1 MFELEGDQFDLSAIE
16 KFAKDDNKTVEE
28 YISTYGL
35 TEVEP
40 GKLTPS
46 QEEKPGVLAEA
57 NATPESPVGVSVLED
72 TSLDLQDPKTRKE
85 LNFNY
90 SEEQKYLRDKT
101 IPERVKKKKFT
112 EEQLQDTSFI
122 NEKYKLP
129 SMGEIYSKDK
139 DRLREIEKLS
149 SIEEAKIIKNIPE
162 EDQQIKMINDLK
174 NQYKSEVD
182 QINKRN
188 ATYDK
193 AIEQV
198 SKDTGAIGDIT
209 TLFNFGAAASA
220 EATQVINFENDIAG
234 ALIDI
239 AKSENIP
246 LEKIAQGRITLSEKE
261 DLINKSK
268 LQVLNT
274 KITSE
279 VKDYST
285 KYENQIKQLTYLNN
299 QIDILSGGDRVMD
312 PLDSPNRIE
321 QFNKAVNAYNST
333 LANYKKE
340 GELFNEKIEVLQA
353 QYTVQRGDK
362 IIRNFKKSETLDKFN
377 SEVETSPTLNAGAT
391 LLNETWKVIK
401 KATVAIPEFS
411 LKLAANVADV
421 ITDENQYSMLDSF
434 ADQLSVEASR
444 GLGLPQSDKFKIV
457 DEKGD
462 YDFTYG
468 NIVNNIAQMAPF
480 SLYIMLE
487 ASRGDFKNSQKLL
500 SSGYNKA
507 SKLSGK
513 QLEQLNIVQSAWK
526 ATVNDNI
533 KEGETLGLSPIA
545 SQAYGFNLALAEGLT
560 SLIAPET
567 AYLKTGIKDV
577 KIGLFNNLKNKATK
591 KAVSDATKQYFS
603 KIPKEIFEEEL
614 MAISGDF
621 LRISS
626 GLGTQNNEFTNLV
639 AQKQL
644 VASTVLL
651 SGTLGL
657 PGLSRDYKRSKTL
670 AYNEIIKQSNDVLKS
685 LQADMNNIP
694 KDEKGN
700 PLPEYQEQYNGLRNA
715 RIFATDLVR
724 ASKVSPEN
732 ISSDQLELIVQ
743 KQKLIDEK
751 AKLDS
756 SFHIPIN
763 EQIAEIDKQIA
774 ESKVTIKKAE
784 TEQKIVEGTKKLA
797 ERLDVKILDDFE
809 SIEEINEY
817 LKGKNI
823 NQKLSNEYGTIVQYP
838 DGKQEIIINTNEA
851 IKDGVITTPAH
862 ELFHAVL
869 FETIKNNPSA
879 QIKLG
884 QALLSELLSIDAN
897 QVADSEYI
905 KRLSNYLKDS
915 NISNADSFE
924 EALTLFSEATLN
936 GDIKFQENLF
946 TKIGDYLRQTF
957 AKAGIT
963 AKFNTGR
970 DVYNFI
976 KDYNKSILNNKIS
989 EKVVATAKKGA
1000 IGELTI
1006 KDKENKKT
1014 DKPIAKQSK
1023 NIKQSLDTFV
1033 QTPEGTKKYNTKE
1046 EFQASEDYIKAYE
1059 AITQS
1064 NLLDGVIMQG
1074 MTDKGITGQ
1083 AMSNFVDNVK
1093 DNLTERFVKN
1103 FDPAK
1108 NESLFGWLLGKTPI
1122 VEKAKLDVI
1131 AAYTKKTAKESIE
1144 SEVDGRTVAKSVID
1158 EGPSVEEIVDRSIE
1172 QTDRAPKSKLRRE
1185 LKVDDKIGIEQ
1196 PLIDKIKVS
1205 VEETFKDGLPD
1216 VKDKTFRKKLINQYR
1231 VKLKAP
1237 IAKLIGGGKKYKDFL
1252 TQNKET
1258 LLTNLPISYWVQIER
1273 TTPENERIFSA
1284 PVKRLTTQKEIDKA
1298 NQNGLLYV
1306 ENEAVG
1312 PMLYRKLMPTDKQFL
1327 DFYGVSDDVNLGST
1341 KGTRKDELARIIG
1354 VTMAADMTPTVI
1366 REKAELGEVTQQEQ
1380 AKIAEKIQRDPT
1392 LKFSLSSKE
1401 KNATDKII
1409 NTLQS
1414 DILKNI
1420 ESENVNFTDDLN
1432 LFILNKFNEGIEENL
1447 NLNKILENVITAT
1460 NSFITDKT
1468 GKNLISKAVLDTN
1481 GKLTRNY
1488 FLKIKQATG
1497 IALKKEIA
1505 ELGYSS
1511 SKELLGDRLKNASK
1525 NERPTIILNWFI
1537 NESKA
1542 ITTFNGLTNITKI
1555 QDIYNEVIEPELK
1568 KYNIEGF
1575 KVNKNPKGTG
1585 KKLFFNN
1592 IPIDRYKSTTDIKRN
1607 FAEYILQINKEANDA
1622 KAYVLG
1628 ILDYYKD
1635 NNLINEGKAH
1645 IKLLANDQIGA
1656 LRKIAKAGMYVE
1668 NLSTKE
1674 TTLEHQTP
1682 VLQIT
1687 LDSNN
1692 FLDGKISREQ
1702 LEKEF
1707 DNAQVNLITKRVDK
1721 ALTAANLKSS
1731 GKDRMLNPLVIKA
1744 VKQDI
1749 KEGIIYK
1756 NIKSVYKENQIK
1768 FSKSLS
1774 KDFNQ
1779 IIENKTGI
1787 AADQVYKKAKAEV
1800 VGASK
1805 GKWKFFIPPGAED
1818 FVGLLYATLGKDK
1831 LGDQQMA
1838 WYKYNLLNPYTDA
1851 LNNITRDRVQLAKD
1865 FKELKKQL
1873 KIVPK
1878 NLRKKLPGTQYSQQ
1892 DAVRVYIWNKQG
1904 VDMLTEENG
1913 MDKADLDQLIK
1924 FVEKD
1929 PNLLK
1934 FADQLMEITQGEYAS
1949 PGAKWWD
1956 AGSIDADLLK
1966 TLSTTRRTKYL
1977 EESGWT
1983 ENVNAIFSK
1992 DNLNKLEAAYGKP
2005 YRIALENIL
2014 GRMKS
2019 GRNRSFGGDA
2029 LTSRFT
2035 DWISNS
2041 IGTIMFLNSR
2051 SAVLQTI
2058 SAVNFINWSDNNVL
2072 AAAKAFANPKQWT
2085 KDFMMLMNSP
2095 FLVER
2100 RNGLKIDVNESEI
2113 ADLAKT
2119 STNKA
2124 KAIMGQLLKAG
2135 FLPTQIADSFAIAS
2149 GGASFYRNRF
2159 NSLVK
2164 EGYTKEE
2171 AEAIAMRDF
2180 RETATESQQSS
2191 DPSRISQQQA
2201 GPLGRIVLA
2210 FANTPAQYARLT
2222 KKAVLDIKNG
2232 RGDLKTNVSKIIY
2245 YMVVQNIIFTALQQA
2260 LFAVAFGDDDEEED
2274 EMNKKYIRMANSM
2287 SDSILRGLGFAGA
2300 AVSVA
2305 KNVAIKI
2312 AQESDKKAPK
2322 FEEAAWKLLE
2332 ISPPISSKISKF
2344 RSAGRQISWNR
2355 KEIREKGLSLENP
2368 AAMAGA
2374 QIIAGA
2380 TNLPVDRALRKID
2393 NVQNALSEDAE
2404 MWQRVALLSGWQDWE
2419 IGMKEKKK
2427 EKPKGRTKV
2436 IREKIKRE
2444 RVKREKVKREKI
2456 N

>member
-1 MFELEGDQFDLSAIE
+1 MEELFEFNGQ
-16 KFAKDDNKTVEE
+16 E
-28 YISTYGL
+28 Y
-35 TEVEP
+35 
-40 GKLTPS
+40 
-46 QEEKPGVLAEA
+46 
-57 NATPESPVGVSVLED
+57 
-72 TSLDLQDPKTRKE
+72 SLFE
-85 LNFNY
+85 
-90 SEEQKYLRDKT
+90 
-101 IPERVKKKKFT
+101 
-112 EEQLQDTSFI
+112 
-122 NEKYKLP
+122 
-129 SMGEIYSKDK
+129 
-139 DRLREIEKLS
+139 
-149 SIEEAKIIKNIPE
+149 IEEAARAKQLSVDDYI
-162 EDQQIKMINDLK
+162 
-174 NQYKSEVD
+174 NQYNISRKPGKTSPTAPGAVVEETAAPKS
-182 QINKRN
+182 Q
-188 ATYDK
+188 ATELASVNTFSELQQSEKDT
-193 AIEQV
+193 AIERAFGKNEV
-198 SKDTGAIGDIT
+198 TDFFGD
-209 TLFNFGAAASA
+209 LYRAG
-220 EATQVINFENDIAG
+220 IAG
-234 ALIDI
+234 ALQAEAVDPSLDLFKQG
-239 AKSENIP
+239 ADASEETINKYI
-246 LEKIAQGRITLSEKE
+246 ETNQKIASKNMESDE
-261 DLINKSK
+261 MKS
-268 LQVLNT
+268 
-274 KITSE
+274 
-279 VKDYST
+279 
-285 KYENQIKQLTYLNN
+285 
-299 QIDILSGGDRVMD
+299 
-312 PLDSPNRIE
+312 
-321 QFNKAVNAYNST
+321 FNEIYD
-333 LANYKKE
+333 KE
-340 GELFNEKIEVLQA
+340 GGGWWGFVKGVANNPTTLPSMLVSSIATQIGSLQSGEVAAAGTAGL
-353 QYTVQRGDK
+353 V
-362 IIRNFKKSETLDKFN
+362 
-377 SEVETSPTLNAGAT
+377 AGAT
-391 LLNETWKVIK
+391 GAGLASAGVLAVPGGIAGLMGGTMTAMETGLTFSELLAEEVGDDLTNESVK
-401 KATVAIPEFS
+401 KILGNPE
-411 LKLAANVADV
+411 KLA
-421 ITDENQYSMLDSF
+421 E
-434 ADQLSVEASR
+434 
-444 GLGLPQSDKFKIV
+444 
-457 DEKGD
+457 
-462 YDFTYG
+462 
-468 NIVNNIAQMAPF
+468 
-480 SLYIMLE
+480 
-487 ASRGDFKNSQKLL
+487 
-500 SSGYNKA
+500 
-507 SKLSGK
+507 
-513 QLEQLNIVQSAWK
+513 
-526 ATVNDNI
+526 
-533 KEGETLGLSPIA
+533 
-545 SQAYGFNLALAEGLT
+545 
-560 SLIAPET
+560 
-567 AYLKTGIKDV
+567 
-577 KIGLFNNLKNKATK
+577 LKNKALGRGVAIGAIELATMGIAKGVGGKIAKAGFRGAPTLAATTAGGIEVIGGGTGEVAGRFVAGQEMDVAEIGFEAFAGLGSAPISMGGQLANLNTNIDRVKINKQLKNTSYKNIAEAFAPEAATTETEINIAKIKNSSKILDEQVNNLVKNTELTPEEGQVIKNNFRDTQGAVNRLSKLELNADNEIEAIALLKEEQTLKQKIKSVDQASLTTIEAERVSEINNRLKEIVTVDREKKLKENVAFTTKAGAVFGLKTKVIPSKKQFTK
-591 KAVSDATKQYFS
+591 KFG
-603 KIPKEIFEEEL
+603 KE
-614 MAISGDF
+614 AG
-621 LRISS
+621 
-626 GLGTQNNEFTNLV
+626 
-639 AQKQL
+639 K
-644 VASTVLL
+644 
-651 SGTLGL
+651 
-657 PGLSRDYKRSKTL
+657 
-670 AYNEIIKQSNDVLKS
+670 
-685 LQADMNNIP
+685 ADGFI
-694 KDEKGN
+694 EKGIIYIN
-700 PLPEYQEQYNGLRNA
+700 EEVAKNTDAITVGSHELLHGILNIAFKSKDASKLVNDFKNRLNESQLNA
-715 RIFATDLVR
+715 INERLFATDAKGKRLY
-724 ASKVSPEN
+724 
-732 ISSDQLELIVQ
+732 SD
-743 KQKLIDEK
+743 
-751 AKLDS
+751 
-756 SFHIPIN
+756 
-763 EQIAEIDKQIA
+763 
-774 ESKVTIKKAE
+774 
-784 TEQKIVEGTKKLA
+784 
-797 ERLDVKILDDFE
+797 
-809 SIEEINEY
+809 EY
-817 LKGKNI
+817 LSANPDEYLTAFSDAIGKN
-823 NQKLSNEYGTIVQYP
+823 
-838 DGKQEIIINTNEA
+838 EIA
-851 IKDGVITTPAH
+851 
-862 ELFHAVL
+862 
-869 FETIKNNPSA
+869 
-879 QIKLG
+879 
-884 QALLSELLSIDAN
+884 
-897 QVADSEYI
+897 
-905 KRLSNYLKDS
+905 
-915 NISNADSFE
+915 FE
-924 EALTLFSEATLN
+924 EN
-936 GDIKFQENLF
+936 VF
-946 TKIGDYLRQTF
+946 TKIGDFITPILRKLGF
-957 AKAGIT
+957 AKI
-963 AKFNTGR
+963 KFNTGK
-970 DVYNFI
+970 DVYNFLRE
-976 KDYNKSILNNKIS
+976 YNKSIKEGKLS
-989 EKVVATAKKGA
+989 EDIASLADQQIETGKKF
-1000 IGELTI
+1000 
-1006 KDKENKKT
+1006 
-1014 DKPIAKQSK
+1014 SK
-1023 NIKQSLDTFV
+1023 SDIKQSLDTFV

-1046 EFQASEDYIKAYE
+1046 EFQTSKDYIKAYE

-1074 MTDKGITGQ
+1074 MTEKGLSGQ
-1083 AMSNFVDNVK
+1083 SMANFIDNVK

-1108 NESLFGWLLGKTPI
+1108 NDSLFGWLLGKTPI
-1122 VEKAKLDVI
+1122 VEKAQLDVI
-1131 AAYTKKTAKESIE
+1131 ATYTKKTAKESIE
-1144 SEVDGRTVAKSVID
+1144 NEVDGRTVARSIID

-1366 REKAELGEVTQQEQ
+1366 REKAAEGKVTQQEQ

-1401 KNATDKII
+1401 KNAIDKII

-1420 ESENVNFTDDLN
+1420 EFESVNFTDDLN

-1555 QDIYNEVIEPELK
+1555 QDIYNEVIESELK

-1575 KVNKNPKGTG
+1575 KVNKNPKGAG

-1731 GKDRMLNPLVIKA
+1731 GKDRMLNSLVIKA

-1749 KEGIIYK
+1749 KEGVIYK

-1768 FSKSLS
+1768 FSKTLS
-1774 KDFNQ
+1774 QDFNK
-1779 IIENKTGI
+1779 IIEDKTGI
-1787 AADQVYKKAKAEV
+1787 AADEVYKKAKAEV
-1800 VGASK
+1800 IGASK

-1913 MDKADLDQLIK
+1913 MDKADLDQLIE

-1949 PGAKWWD
+1949 PGAKWWNS
-1956 AGSIDADLLK
+1956 GTIDADLLK

-1977 EESGWT
+1977 KESGWT

-2072 AAAKAFANPKQWT
+2072 AAAKAFLNPKQWT

-2222 KKAVLDIKNG
+2222 KKAVMDIKNG

-2260 LFAVAFGDDDEEED
+2260 LFAVAFGDDEEED

-2305 KNVAIKI
+2305 KNIAIKI

-2419 IGMKEKKK
+2419 IGMDDKKK
-2427 EKPKGRTKV
+2427 KKKKKKKSTTTRKS
-2436 IREKIKRE
+2436 IR
-2444 RVKREKVKREKI
+2444 
-2456 N
+2456 

>member
-1 MFELEGDQFDLSAIE
+1 MPKFNLNGTIYNIPDDVVNDFILDNPTAVLVEEEGKETPTAPGAVVEETAAPKSQATELASVNTFSELQQSEKDTAIE
-16 KFAKDDNKTVEE
+16 RAFGKN
-28 YISTYGL
+28 
-35 TEVEP
+35 EVTDFF
-40 GKLTPS
+40 G
-46 QEEKPGVLAEA
+46 
-57 NATPESPVGVSVLED
+57 
-72 TSLDLQDPKTRKE
+72 DLYRA
-85 LNFNY
+85 
-90 SEEQKYLRDKT
+90 
-101 IPERVKKKKFT
+101 
-112 EEQLQDTSFI
+112 
-122 NEKYKLP
+122 
-129 SMGEIYSKDK
+129 G
-139 DRLREIEKLS
+139 
-149 SIEEAKIIKNIPE
+149 
-162 EDQQIKMINDLK
+162 
-174 NQYKSEVD
+174 
-182 QINKRN
+182 
-188 ATYDK
+188 
-193 AIEQV
+193 
-198 SKDTGAIGDIT
+198 
-209 TLFNFGAAASA
+209 
-220 EATQVINFENDIAG
+220 IAG
-234 ALIDI
+234 ALQAEAVDPSLDLFKQG
-239 AKSENIP
+239 ADASEETINKYI
-246 LEKIAQGRITLSEKE
+246 ETNQKIASKNMESDE
-261 DLINKSK
+261 MKS
-268 LQVLNT
+268 
-274 KITSE
+274 
-279 VKDYST
+279 
-285 KYENQIKQLTYLNN
+285 
-299 QIDILSGGDRVMD
+299 
-312 PLDSPNRIE
+312 
-321 QFNKAVNAYNST
+321 FNEIYD
-333 LANYKKE
+333 KE
-340 GELFNEKIEVLQA
+340 GGGWWGFVKGVANNPTTLPSMLVSSIATQIGSLQSGEVAAAGTAGLA
-353 QYTVQRGDK
+353 TG
-362 IIRNFKKSETLDKFN
+362 
-377 SEVETSPTLNAGAT
+377 AGAGAF
-391 LLNETWKVIK
+391 VAGIG
-401 KATVAIPEFS
+401 AIPGGIAGLMGGTMTAMETGLTFS
-411 LKLAANVADV
+411 ELLAEEVGDDLTNESVKKILGNPEKLA
-421 ITDENQYSMLDSF
+421 E
-434 ADQLSVEASR
+434 
-444 GLGLPQSDKFKIV
+444 
-457 DEKGD
+457 
-462 YDFTYG
+462 
-468 NIVNNIAQMAPF
+468 
-480 SLYIMLE
+480 
-487 ASRGDFKNSQKLL
+487 
-500 SSGYNKA
+500 
-507 SKLSGK
+507 
-513 QLEQLNIVQSAWK
+513 
-526 ATVNDNI
+526 
-533 KEGETLGLSPIA
+533 
-545 SQAYGFNLALAEGLT
+545 
-560 SLIAPET
+560 
-567 AYLKTGIKDV
+567 
-577 KIGLFNNLKNKATK
+577 LKNKALGRGVAIGAIELATMGIAKGVGGKIAKAGFRGAPTLAATTAGGIEVIGGGTGEVAGRFVAGQEMDVAEIGFEAFAGLGSAPISMGGQLANLNTNIDRVKINKQLKNTFYKNIAEAFAPEAATTETEINIAKIKNSSKILDEQVNNLVKNTELTPEEGQVIKNNFRDTQGAVNRLSKLELNADNEIEAIALLKEEQTLKQKIKSVDQASLTTIEAERVTEINNRLKEIVTVDREKKLKENVAFTTKAGAVFGLKTEVIPSKKQFTK
-591 KAVSDATKQYFS
+591 KFG
-603 KIPKEIFEEEL
+603 KEAGE
-614 MAISGDF
+614 
-621 LRISS
+621 
-626 GLGTQNNEFTNLV
+626 
-639 AQKQL
+639 
-644 VASTVLL
+644 
-651 SGTLGL
+651 
-657 PGLSRDYKRSKTL
+657 
-670 AYNEIIKQSNDVLKS
+670 
-685 LQADMNNIP
+685 ADGFI
-694 KDEKGN
+694 EKGIIYIN
-700 PLPEYQEQYNGLRNA
+700 EEVAKNTDAITVGSHELLHGILNIAFKSKDASKLVNDFKNRLNESQLNA
-715 RIFATDLVR
+715 INERLFATDAKGKRLY
-724 ASKVSPEN
+724 
-732 ISSDQLELIVQ
+732 SD
-743 KQKLIDEK
+743 
-751 AKLDS
+751 
-756 SFHIPIN
+756 
-763 EQIAEIDKQIA
+763 
-774 ESKVTIKKAE
+774 
-784 TEQKIVEGTKKLA
+784 
-797 ERLDVKILDDFE
+797 
-809 SIEEINEY
+809 EY
-817 LKGKNI
+817 LSANPDEYLTAFSDAIGKN
-823 NQKLSNEYGTIVQYP
+823 
-838 DGKQEIIINTNEA
+838 EIA
-851 IKDGVITTPAH
+851 
-862 ELFHAVL
+862 
-869 FETIKNNPSA
+869 
-879 QIKLG
+879 
-884 QALLSELLSIDAN
+884 
-897 QVADSEYI
+897 
-905 KRLSNYLKDS
+905 
-915 NISNADSFE
+915 FE
-924 EALTLFSEATLN
+924 EN
-936 GDIKFQENLF
+936 VF
-946 TKIGDYLRQTF
+946 TKIGDFITPILRKLGF
-957 AKAGIT
+957 AKI
-963 AKFNTGR
+963 KFNTGK
-970 DVYNFI
+970 DVYNFLRE
-976 KDYNKSILNNKIS
+976 YNKSIKEGKLS
-989 EKVVATAKKGA
+989 EDIASLADQPIETGKKF
-1000 IGELTI
+1000 
-1006 KDKENKKT
+1006 
-1014 DKPIAKQSK
+1014 SK
-1023 NIKQSLDTFV
+1023 SDIKQSLDKLV

-1046 EFQASEDYIKAYE
+1046 EFQTSEDYIKAYE

-1074 MTDKGITGQ
+1074 MTEKGLSGQ
-1083 AMSNFVDNVK
+1083 SMANFIDNVK

-1108 NESLFGWLLGKTPI
+1108 NDSLFGWLLGKTPI

-1131 AAYTKKTAKESIE
+1131 ATYAKKVDKESIE
-1144 SEVDGRTVAKSVID
+1144 REVDGKVEARSIID
-1158 EGPSVEEIVDRSIE
+1158 EGPSVEEIVDMSLE

-1185 LKVDDKIGIEQ
+1185 LKVDNKTGIDQ
-1196 PLIDKIKVS
+1196 ALIDKIKTS
-1205 VEETFKDGLPD
+1205 VEETFKGELPN
-1216 VKDKTFRKKLINQYR
+1216 VKDKAFRKKLINQYR
-1231 VKLKAP
+1231 AKLKAP

-1252 TQNKET
+1252 IENKET
-1258 LLTNLPISYWVQIER
+1258 LLNNLPISYLVQIER
-1273 TTPENERIFSA
+1273 KIPENERIFSA

-1298 NQNGLLYV
+1298 NQAGLLYV

-1312 PMLYRKLMPTDKQFL
+1312 PMLYKKLMPTDKEFL

-1354 VTMAADMTPTVI
+1354 VTMAVDMTPTVI
-1366 REKAELGEVTQQEQ
+1366 REKAAEGKVTQQEQ

-1392 LKFSLSSKE
+1392 LKFSLTTKKIRIFDFDDTLAESKSNVLYTMPSGKKGKLNAGQFAKQGDDLAKQGAKFDFSEFTKVIDGEKGPLFDVAKKIIDARGSENIYILTARPENAKYAIKQFLDALGLPFNINNIIGLGNGSPQAKADWVKNKIKEGFNDVYFADDAIKNVQAVKDALKDEDIKSRVQQAKKREFSLSSKE

-1420 ESENVNFTDDLN
+1420 ESESVNFTDDLN

-1447 NLNKILENVITAT
+1447 NLNKILENVIIAT

-1511 SKELLGDRLKNASK
+1511 SKELLRDRLKNASK

-1575 KVNKNPKGTG
+1575 KVDKNPKGTG

-1749 KEGIIYK
+1749 KEGVIYK

-1787 AADQVYKKAKAEV
+1787 AADKVYKKAKAEV
-1800 VGASK
+1800 EGASK

-1851 LNNITRDRVQLAKD
+1851 LNNITRDRVQLAKN

-1913 MDKADLDQLIK
+1913 MDKADLDQLIE

-1992 DNLNKLEAAYGKP
+1992 ENLNKLEAAYGKP

-2014 GRMKS
+2014 KRMKS

-2124 KAIMGQLLKAG
+2124 KAIMSQLLKAG

-2393 NVQNALSEDAE
+2393 NIQNALSEDAE

-2419 IGMKEKKK
+2419 IGMDDKKK
-2427 EKPKGRTKV
+2427 KKKKKKKSTTTRKS
-2436 IREKIKRE
+2436 IR
-2444 RVKREKVKREKI
+2444 
-2456 N
+2456 

>member
-1 MFELEGDQFDLSAIE
+1 MEELFEFNGQ
-16 KFAKDDNKTVEE
+16 E
-28 YISTYGL
+28 Y
-35 TEVEP
+35 
-40 GKLTPS
+40 
-46 QEEKPGVLAEA
+46 
-57 NATPESPVGVSVLED
+57 
-72 TSLDLQDPKTRKE
+72 SLFE
-85 LNFNY
+85 
-90 SEEQKYLRDKT
+90 
-101 IPERVKKKKFT
+101 
-112 EEQLQDTSFI
+112 
-122 NEKYKLP
+122 
-129 SMGEIYSKDK
+129 
-139 DRLREIEKLS
+139 
-149 SIEEAKIIKNIPE
+149 IEEAARAKQLTVDDYI
-162 EDQQIKMINDLK
+162 
-174 NQYKSEVD
+174 NQYNISRKPGKTSPTAPGAVVEETAAPKS
-182 QINKRN
+182 Q
-188 ATYDK
+188 ATELASVNTFSELQQSEKDT
-193 AIEQV
+193 AIERAFGKNEV
-198 SKDTGAIGDIT
+198 TDFFGD
-209 TLFNFGAAASA
+209 LYRAG
-220 EATQVINFENDIAG
+220 IAG
-234 ALIDI
+234 ALQAEAVDPSLDLFKQGADASEETINKYIETNQKIASKNMESDEMKSFNEIYDKEGGGWWGFVKGVANNPTTLPSMLVSSIATQIGSLQSGEVAAAGTAGLATGAGAGAFVAGIGAIPGGIAGLMGGTMTAMETGLTFSELLAEEVGDDLTNESVKKILGNPEKLAELKNKALGRGVAIGAIELATMGI
-239 AKSENIP
+239 AKGVGG
-246 LEKIAQGRITLSEKE
+246 KIAKAGFRGAPTLAATTAGGIEVIGGGSGEVAGRFVAGQEMDVAEIGFEAFAGLGSAPISMGGQLANLNTNIDRVK
-261 DLINKSK
+261 INKQLK
-268 LQVLNT
+268 NT
-274 KITSE
+274 S
-279 VKDYST
+279 
-285 KYENQIKQLTYLNN
+285 
-299 QIDILSGGDRVMD
+299 
-312 PLDSPNRIE
+312 
-321 QFNKAVNAYNST
+321 
-333 LANYKKE
+333 YK
-340 GELFNEKIEVLQA
+340 
-353 QYTVQRGDK
+353 
-362 IIRNFKKSETLDKFN
+362 
-377 SEVETSPTLNAGAT
+377 
-391 LLNETWKVIK
+391 
-401 KATVAIPEFS
+401 
-411 LKLAANVADV
+411 
-421 ITDENQYSMLDSF
+421 
-434 ADQLSVEASR
+434 
-444 GLGLPQSDKFKIV
+444 
-457 DEKGD
+457 
-462 YDFTYG
+462 
-468 NIVNNIAQMAPF
+468 NIA
-480 SLYIMLE
+480 E
-487 ASRGDFKNSQKLL
+487 AF
-500 SSGYNKA
+500 
-507 SKLSGK
+507 
-513 QLEQLNIVQSAWK
+513 
-526 ATVNDNI
+526 
-533 KEGETLGLSPIA
+533 
-545 SQAYGFNLALAEGLT
+545 
-560 SLIAPET
+560 APET
-567 AYLKTGIKDV
+567 ATTETEINIAKIKNSSKILDEQVNNLVKNTELTPEEGQIIKNNFRDTQGAVNRLSKLELNADNEIEAIALLKEEQTLKQKIKSVDQASLTTIEAERVTEINNRLKEIVTVDREKKLKENVAFTTKAGAVFGLKTEVIPSK
-577 KIGLFNNLKNKATK
+577 KQFTK
-591 KAVSDATKQYFS
+591 KFG
-603 KIPKEIFEEEL
+603 KEAGE
-614 MAISGDF
+614 
-621 LRISS
+621 
-626 GLGTQNNEFTNLV
+626 
-639 AQKQL
+639 
-644 VASTVLL
+644 
-651 SGTLGL
+651 
-657 PGLSRDYKRSKTL
+657 
-670 AYNEIIKQSNDVLKS
+670 
-685 LQADMNNIP
+685 ADGFI
-694 KDEKGN
+694 EKGIIYIN
-700 PLPEYQEQYNGLRNA
+700 EEVAKNTDAITVGSHELLHGILNIAFKSKDASKLVNDFKNRLNESQLNA
-715 RIFATDLVR
+715 INERLFATDAKGKRLY
-724 ASKVSPEN
+724 
-732 ISSDQLELIVQ
+732 SD
-743 KQKLIDEK
+743 
-751 AKLDS
+751 
-756 SFHIPIN
+756 
-763 EQIAEIDKQIA
+763 
-774 ESKVTIKKAE
+774 
-784 TEQKIVEGTKKLA
+784 
-797 ERLDVKILDDFE
+797 
-809 SIEEINEY
+809 EY
-817 LKGKNI
+817 LSANPDEYLTAFSDAIGKN
-823 NQKLSNEYGTIVQYP
+823 
-838 DGKQEIIINTNEA
+838 EIA
-851 IKDGVITTPAH
+851 
-862 ELFHAVL
+862 
-869 FETIKNNPSA
+869 
-879 QIKLG
+879 
-884 QALLSELLSIDAN
+884 
-897 QVADSEYI
+897 
-905 KRLSNYLKDS
+905 
-915 NISNADSFE
+915 FE
-924 EALTLFSEATLN
+924 EN
-936 GDIKFQENLF
+936 VF
-946 TKIGDYLRQTF
+946 TKIGDFITPILRKLGF
-957 AKAGIT
+957 AKI
-963 AKFNTGR
+963 KFNTGK
-970 DVYNFI
+970 DVYNFLRE
-976 KDYNKSILNNKIS
+976 YNKSIKEGKLS
-989 EKVVATAKKGA
+989 EDIASLADQPIKTGKKF
-1000 IGELTI
+1000 
-1006 KDKENKKT
+1006 
-1014 DKPIAKQSK
+1014 SK
-1023 NIKQSLDTFV
+1023 SDIKQNLDTLV

-1108 NESLFGWLLGKTPI
+1108 NESLFGWLLGKTPV

-1131 AAYTKKTAKESIE
+1131 ADYTKKTAKESIE
-1144 SEVDGRTVAKSVID
+1144 SEVDGRTVARSVID
-1158 EGPSVEEIVDRSIE
+1158 EGPSVEEIVDKSIE

-1555 QDIYNEVIEPELK
+1555 QDIYNEVIEPKLK

-1575 KVNKNPKGTG
+1575 KVDKNPKGTG

-1787 AADQVYKKAKAEV
+1787 AADKVYKKAKAEV
-1800 VGASK
+1800 EGASK

-1913 MDKADLDQLIK
+1913 MDKADLDQLIE

-2260 LFAVAFGDDDEEED
+2260 LFAVAFGDDEEED

-2305 KNVAIKI
+2305 KNIAIKI

-2404 MWQRVALLSGWQDWE
+2404 IWQRVALLSGWQDWE
-2419 IGMKEKKK
+2419 IGMDDKKK
-2427 EKPKGRTKV
+2427 KKKKKKKSTTTRKS
-2436 IREKIKRE
+2436 IR
-2444 RVKREKVKREKI
+2444 
-2456 N
+2456 

>member
-1 MFELEGDQFDLSAIE
+1 MFELDGDQFDLAAIE
-16 KFAKDDNKTVEE
+16 KFAKDDNKTTEE
-28 YISTYGL
+28 YISAYGL

-57 NATPESPVGVSVLED
+57 NATPESPVGVSVLEN

-85 LNFNY
+85 LDFNY
-90 SEEQKYLRDKT
+90 GEEQKYLRDKT

-122 NEKYKLP
+122 DEKYRLP

-139 DRLREIEKLS
+139 DRLKEIEKLS

-285 KYENQIKQLTYLNN
+285 KYENQVKQLTYLNN

-340 GELFNEKIEVLQA
+340 GELFNEKIEALQA

-670 AYNEIIKQSNDVLKS
+670 AYNEIIRQSNDVLKS

-700 PLPEYQEQYNGLRNA
+700 PLPEYQEQYDGLRNA

-732 ISSDQLELIVQ
+732 VSSDQLELIVQ

-797 ERLDVKILDDFE
+797 EKLDVKILDDFE

-823 NQKLSNEYGTIVQYP
+823 NQKLSNEYGTIVQYA

-924 EALTLFSEATLN
+924 EALTLFSEAALN

-1144 SEVDGRTVAKSVID
+1144 NEVDGRTVARSIID

-1273 TTPENERIFSA
+1273 TMPENERIFSA

-1366 REKAELGEVTQQEQ
+1366 REKAAEGEVTQQEQ

-1392 LKFSLSSKE
+1392 LKFSKNISKE
-1401 KNATDKII
+1401 EREKR
-1409 NTLQS
+1409 
-1414 DILKNI
+1414 
-1420 ESENVNFTDDLN
+1420 
-1432 LFILNKFNEGIEENL
+1432 
-1447 NLNKILENVITAT
+1447 NKILIKESNKAFKNTSNFNDFAKQIQTALQNNKIT
-1460 NSFITDKT
+1460 
-1468 GKNLISKAVLDTN
+1468 
-1481 GKLTRNY
+1481 
-1488 FLKIKQATG
+1488 
-1497 IALKKEIA
+1497 KE
-1505 ELGYSS
+1505 L
-1511 SKELLGDRLKNASK
+1511 SKEGNRAFKGNIYEYYIWEK
-1525 NERPTIILNWFI
+1525 LNVLNI
-1537 NESKA
+1537 
-1542 ITTFNGLTNITKI
+1542 NGLKLAT
-1555 QDIYNEVIEPELK
+1555 PEW
-1568 KYNIEGF
+1568 
-1575 KVNKNPKGTG
+1575 GTG
-1585 KKLFFNN
+1585 
-1592 IPIDRYKSTTDIKRN
+1592 TDIKATYFGKPFDLEVKLSLQDAFGAPTIYFDGEKNEWSFKPENLDQEVFDVVKKKINQKAVDEFLNNMSKLGGYSPGKSKVGFTLRIPEQVYKKNRN
-1607 FAEYILQINKEANDA
+1607 KINTEKLYQKIDGKE
-1622 KAYVLG
+1622 L
-1628 ILDYYKD
+1628 
-1635 NNLINEGKAH
+1635 NNLQSSALNNAIIEYYNKKDINYIIVNNKMYYLKENPLNLPINQLTGDVFIKFRIKPGGK
-1645 IKLLANDQIGA
+1645 
-1656 LRKIAKAGMYVE
+1656 KAGFY
-1668 NLSTKE
+1668 NLMA
-1674 TTLEHQTP
+1674 TTQFGM
-1682 VLQIT
+1682 
-1687 LDSNN
+1687 N
-1692 FLDGKISREQ
+1692 
-1702 LEKEF
+1702 
-1707 DNAQVNLITKRVDK
+1707 K
-1721 ALTAANLKSS
+1721 ATSEGTSLKDAFP
-1731 GKDRMLNPLVIKA
+1731 K
-1744 VKQDI
+1744 
-1749 KEGIIYK
+1749 
-1756 NIKSVYKENQIK
+1756 IK

-1774 KDFNQ
+1774 EDFNE

-1787 AADQVYKKAKAEV
+1787 AADKVYKKAKAEV
-1800 VGASK
+1800 LGASK

-1818 FVGLLYATLGKDK
+1818 FVGLLYATLGKGK

-1913 MDKADLDQLIK
+1913 MDKADLDQLIE

-2072 AAAKAFANPKQWT
+2072 AAAKAFLNPKQWT

-2260 LFAVAFGDDDEEED
+2260 LFAVAFGNDEEED

-2312 AQESDKKAPK
+2312 AQESDKKSPK

-2419 IGMKEKKK
+2419 IGMKEEKKRTSKVNNKILK
-2427 EKPKGRTKV
+2427 EK
-2436 IREKIKRE
+2436 
-2444 RVKREKVKREKI
+2444 VKREKVKREKVKR
-2456 N
+2456 